1 MLALTIHEGDYV
13 TIGGDIVVKVTKIA
27 EQRCLL
33 SIQADK
39 SVPIV
44 RGQVLE
50 RGGRGR
56 PNCVTPR
63 Q

>member
-1 MLALTIHEGDYV
+1 MLALTVHEGEYV

-39 SVPIV
+39 SIPVV
-44 RGQVLE
+44 RGRVLE
-50 RGGRGR
+50 RGGGER
-56 PNCVTPR
+56 PSCLTP

>member
-1 MLALTIHEGDYV
+1 MLALTVHEGEYV

-39 SVPIV
+39 SIPIV
-44 RGQVLE
+44 RGRVLE
-50 RGGRGR
+50 RGGRER
-56 PNCVTPR
+56 PSCLTP